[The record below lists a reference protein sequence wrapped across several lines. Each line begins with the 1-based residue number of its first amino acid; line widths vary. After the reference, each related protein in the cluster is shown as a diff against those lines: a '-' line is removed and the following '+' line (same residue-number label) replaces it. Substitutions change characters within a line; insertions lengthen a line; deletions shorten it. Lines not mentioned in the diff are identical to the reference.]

1 MEQDKPNLV
10 NSKELKRKSYEEIMQ
25 MEEQL
30 MDNPNATH
38 ADLGIITAERVK
50 RELKMGN
57 FKGYTM
63 DEVFGELLKGSIFE
77 KKYKNRLSSEIRL
90 SSNL

>member
-1 MEQDKPNLV
+1 MEQNEPNLI
-10 NSKELKRKSYEEIMQ
+10 NSKELETESYEEIVQ
-25 MEEQL
+25 MEKAL
-30 MDNPNATH
+30 ICNPNATY

-50 RELKMGN
+50 RELKMGS

-77 KKYKNRLSSEIRL
+77 KKYKNRLSSKIRF
-90 SSNL
+90 STNL